1 MLLAPLCHTITN
13 IPSAPNSTIDAGYF
27 VVPSYVNESMGY
39 ITAKTKY
46 QNVLVVAYG
55 LNGTIWRMDMDL
67 MYQDIITFRA
77 CVEDYHFKQGTPK
90 FDECYE
96 GVS

>member
-1 MLLAPLCHTITN
+1 
-13 IPSAPNSTIDAGYF
+13 
-27 VVPSYVNESMGY
+27 MGP
-39 ITAKTKY
+39 
-46 QNVLVVAYG
+46 AYG